1 MLACIQNEH
10 TMEKVGAGGCA
21 QASES
26 AAPTNKALPGQNLH
40 EGVKALFMGFDR
52 ERVGIR
58 LCAKGIGASVKQ
70 GVEMVWG
77 KVGLNWWWHGSFS
90 VRAVGVGNA
99 ASCT

>member
-40 EGVKALFMGFDR
+40 EGVKALFMGFAQR
-52 ERVGIR
+52 EGWHQALRKGYWGISQAR
-58 LCAKGIGASVKQ
+58 
-70 GVEMVWG
+70 
-77 KVGLNWWWHGSFS
+77 
-90 VRAVGVGNA
+90 R
-99 ASCT
+99 